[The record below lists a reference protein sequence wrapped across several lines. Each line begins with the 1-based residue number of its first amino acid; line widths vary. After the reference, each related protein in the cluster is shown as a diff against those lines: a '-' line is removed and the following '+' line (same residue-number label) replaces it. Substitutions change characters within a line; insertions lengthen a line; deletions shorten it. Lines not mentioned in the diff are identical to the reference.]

1 MSKRVLIVDDNEDAA
16 DAVAALLESVGHEAR
31 TANNG
36 RAALEEAKRWLPDA
50 MILDIGLPD
59 MDGYELARAVTA
71 EALMPAPRLIAL
83 SGYGAPRD
91 LQRAREAG
99 FAHHLLKPADPDAL
113 FALIEE
119 AEVSG

>member
-1 MSKRVLIVDDNEDAA
+1 MGKRVLIVDDNEDAA
-16 DAVAALLESVGHEAR
+16 EAVAALLESVGHEAR
-31 TANNG
+31 TANSG
-36 RAALEEAKRWLPDA
+36 RAALQEARRWLPDA

-59 MDGYELARAVTA
+59 MDGYELAQAVTA
-71 EALMPAPRLIAL
+71 EGFVPAPRLIAL
-83 SGYGAPRD
+83 SGYGMPND

-99 FAHHLLKPADPDAL
+99 FARHLLKPADPDVL